1 LQGLEVSW
9 KAERAE
15 EEELE
20 WLFNK
25 DAFPSVETMAV
36 EAEEAPALDSPR
48 ARTKGRRRV
57 TATETTSRQAKGRR
71 RVTATETTSR
81 QANVLPHGDL
91 RAEKKTAR
99 RCTHCATVKT
109 PQWRDGP
116 EGPYTL
122 CNACG
127 VVFRKKGQ
135 LLPEY
140 RPASS
145 PTFSPLLHSNTH
157 RRALQMHGQNKTTS
171 ACHGE
176 VRGERHLLP
185 PANGPASSTPLQRH
199 SPLRQER
206 LQGKEETSAAGHATT
221 EVCRGEEFVEVKLL
235 RERPPADRPAFS
247 LVYHHR
253 VRDRR
258 RKTEEETL
266 RERQPVDRPT
276 LALVYH
282 RRVIERSHKSDEE
295 KFQAIAKDR
304 RAELA
309 AALLSAMDD

>member
-1 LQGLEVSW
+1 
-9 KAERAE
+9 
-15 EEELE
+15 
-20 WLFNK
+20 
-25 DAFPSVETMAV
+25 
-36 EAEEAPALDSPR
+36 
-48 ARTKGRRRV
+48 
-57 TATETTSRQAKGRR
+57 
-71 RVTATETTSR
+71 
-81 QANVLPHGDL
+81 L

-171 ACHGE
+171 ACRGEAHGE
-176 VRGERHLLP
+176 PMEGHLLP
-185 PANGPASSTPLQRH
+185 QANGTASSTPLQRH

-206 LQGKEETSAAGHATT
+206 LQGKEETSAAGHATA
-221 EVCRGEEFVEVKLL
+221 EACRGEEFVEVQLL
-235 RERPPADRPAFS
+235 PERPPADRPAFS
-247 LVYHHR
+247 LVYH
-253 VRDRR
+253 RR
-258 RKTEEETL
+258 RRVLDRSRKTETL
-266 RERQPVDRPT
+266 RERPQVDRPT
-276 LALVYH
+276 FALVYH
-282 RRVIERSHKSDEE
+282 RRVIERSRKSEE
-295 KFQAIAKDR
+295 ETFPAIAKDR
-304 RAELA
+304 RAERA
-309 AALLSAMDD
+309 AALLPAMDD